1 MNEDQGQKNN
11 VVIDMMEARL
21 RREIIKAEDPFSRHM
36 ACLML
41 EYYLTS
47 YCLFW
52 MERGE
57 IVWNVTHP
65 EL

>member
-1 MNEDQGQKNN
+1 MNESQAQKNT
-11 VVIDMMEARL
+11 VIVDMMEARL
-21 RREIIKAEDPFSRHM
+21 RREIIRAEDPFMRHM

-41 EYYLTS
+41 EYYLTN

-57 IVWNVTHP
+57 IVWDVTHS